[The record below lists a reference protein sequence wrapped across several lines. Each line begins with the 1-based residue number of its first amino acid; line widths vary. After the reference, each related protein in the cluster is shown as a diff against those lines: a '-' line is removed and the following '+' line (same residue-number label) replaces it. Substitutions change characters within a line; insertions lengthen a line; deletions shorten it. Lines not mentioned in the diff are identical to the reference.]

1 MIGSIYSDTEAL
13 SNDTTTFADEEA
25 VRALSGIAGFSD
37 LDTFWKEMHEAA
49 LSYEGMTDEEIFL
62 NDYKEYECAGVHYG
76 IGVIKASDEEA
87 LEVLKAGFGET
98 WEFDGKGY
106 LTSPGV
112 SRKSGVVPVIT
123 EVLNQ
128 FPHE

>member
-1 MIGSIYSDTEAL
+1 MDMV
-13 SNDTTTFADEEA
+13 FAQIRYD
-25 VRALSGIAGFSD
+25 VGDNTYTYL
-37 LDTFWKEMHEAA
+37 LP
-49 LSYEGMTDEEIFL
+49 
-62 NDYKEYECAGVHYG
+62 
-76 IGVIKASDEEA
+76 SDEEA
-87 LEVLKAGFGET
+87 LEVLKAGFGDT